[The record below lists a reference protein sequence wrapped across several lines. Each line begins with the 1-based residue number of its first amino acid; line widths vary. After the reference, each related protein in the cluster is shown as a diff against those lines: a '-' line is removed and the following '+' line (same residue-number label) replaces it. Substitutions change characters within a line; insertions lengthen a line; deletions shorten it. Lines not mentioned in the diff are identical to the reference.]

1 MILLD
6 TNALIWLLT
15 GHQRAEA
22 LSSASARLA
31 LSPVS
36 LLELQFLVE
45 VGRIQLAPSESIATI
60 SADRRWRMDNPSASA
75 LFEAAHLLAW
85 TRDPF
90 DRLLAAHARLRR
102 WRLATGDRQLL
113 SHLGPDATIAL

>member
-15 GHQRAEA
+15 GHDRAA
-22 LSSASARLA
+22 PLSSAPARLA

-45 VGRIQLAPSESIATI
+45 VDRIRLAPGESIATI
-60 SADRRWRMDNPSASA
+60 GADRRWRLDNPSASA
-75 LFEAAHLLAW
+75 LFEAAQQLAW

-102 WRLATGDRQLL
+102 WRLATGDRHLL
-113 SHLGPDATIAL
+113 SHLGPEATLAL